1 MSKKL
6 HLFWPSTVRRCRGEY
21 FVKRPWFFNELPRHF
36 DVSLYASVKEVNQV
50 DERKYQGLDSDLD
63 VVDFFAELS
72 LTDVLLRYRRYERQI
87 TEKTNPEEDFYM
99 VFYPYRKASVV
110 LAHMLSDYRLAIWI
124 KSDYVGLFGLPDAPP
139 ISSIIKKTLKPA
151 VRFGYPRLTQRI
163 LESNVVFYTGD
174 IIYDT
179 QNHINQHGITSVS
192 PLNENERL
200 ITEPY
205 DNSIVFVGDEGE
217 QKGLRYL
224 LEALVKC
231 DIDVSLT
238 IVGLEELSMYRSYH
252 EQLDITVAGVIYD
265 RDEFF
270 AELAAH
276 DALVMPSI
284 CERQG
289 KVQLEAMSAGVVPIC
304 SDSGGTYTT
313 VSHLHNGLLFR
324 ERDSDHL
331 REMIERLY
339 ADEQLYTELQQNGLS
354 YASEL
359 DLSEQVEKMAS
370 ITKRYYE

>member
-1 MSKKL
+1 M
-6 HLFWPSTVRRCRGEY
+6 
-21 FVKRPWFFNELPRHF
+21 KRPWFFNELPRHF